1 MTAAILLGAG
11 AGLGLVLVLSGLVP
25 ARPPLTVALARLH
38 QPRPAVTAS
47 SDRSRPLVALGRAVG
62 VDRLIGPSLV
72 SDLRVLGQ
80 SVDAHL
86 ARRVAMAAAGAVVG
100 PLIAALF
107 WAAGLPV
114 PLWWSGWATIG
125 LAVVGLVAPGVAART
140 EAATRRAGFRHAL
153 GAFLD
158 VVAVSLAA
166 GNGVEGALAVG
177 AAAGDGWAFAELR
190 HALFTARMAG
200 DTPWAG
206 LARLGGE
213 LDVAEL
219 SELAATVALAGDSGA
234 KVRASIQAKAR
245 SMRAR
250 ALADAEAAAQ
260 AATERM
266 SLPVVV
272 LLVGFIVFIGY
283 PAVVRVITGI

>member
-1 MTAAILLGAG
+1 VAVARAAGI
-11 AGLGLVLVLSGLVP
+11 
-25 ARPPLTVALARLH
+25 
-38 QPRPAVTAS
+38 
-47 SDRSRPLVALGRAVG
+47 
-62 VDRLIGPSLV
+62 DRLVGPSLTT
-72 SDLRVLGQ
+72 DLRVLDQ
-80 SVDAHL
+80 SIDTHL
-86 ARRVAMAAAGAVVG
+86 ARRVAMAAAGAATG
-100 PLIAALF
+100 PVIAAAF
-107 WAAGLPV
+107 WTAGLPA
-114 PLWWSGWATIG
+114 PLWWSGWTSLG
-125 LAVVGLVAPGVAART
+125 LAIVGLVAPGVSART
-140 EAATRRAGFRHAL
+140 EPAKRRAAFRHAL

-166 GNGVEGALAVG
+166 GSGVEGALAT
-177 AAAGDGWAFAELR
+177 AATSGDGWAFAELR

-200 DTPWAG
+200 DPPWVG

-213 LDVAEL
+213 LGVVEL

-283 PAVVRVITGI
+283 PAVVRVVTGI